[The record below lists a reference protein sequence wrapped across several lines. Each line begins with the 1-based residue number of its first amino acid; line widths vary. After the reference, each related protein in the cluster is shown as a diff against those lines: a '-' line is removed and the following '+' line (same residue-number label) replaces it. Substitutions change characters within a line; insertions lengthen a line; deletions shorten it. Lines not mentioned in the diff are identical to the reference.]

1 MTLKCECGYEFTTAK
16 ATTSVQKLSEK
27 IEEINALGD
36 KEGCSVAEREK
47 RICDAIE
54 MFSVPNTKEDILEF
68 LTLAVSNI
76 KKSVGTVSILTTIL
90 SFVAKIYTLG
100 LAKTKPSES
109 DAIIQ
114 TRRRKAWRSKFD
126 QVMMKA
132 RSLRGDAE
140 FQKQLDYFE
149 NLLKK

>member
-36 KEGCSVAEREK
+36 MEGASVTEREK
-47 RICDAIE
+47 IICDAIE
-54 MFSVPNTKEDILEF
+54 MFPVPNTKEDILEF

-76 KKSVGTVSILTTIL
+76 KKSVGAVSILTTIL

-140 FQKQLDYFE
+140 YQKQLDYFE